1 MMKEKITVKDI
12 LNDNYNDFKNKY
24 WNKVPKDMRKHI
36 DEAVATAQAGELM
49 GNKLNYLEAGSGA
62 KQSVP
67 LEMIQEV
74 AKNTTI
80 PLVVGGG
87 ITSLLGIQNA
97 YEAGADLVVIGTA
110 FEKNPSFF
118 LLEK

>member
-1 MMKEKITVKDI
+1 PIS
-12 LNDNYNDFKNKY
+12 
-24 WNKVPKDMRKHI
+24 RI
-36 DEAVATAQAGELM
+36 DVEEVCNTAMAGEML
-49 GNKLNYLEAGSGA
+49 GHQLIYLEAGSGA

-67 LEMIQEV
+67 IEMIQEV

-97 YEAGADLVVIGTA
+97 YEAGVDLVVIGTA

-118 LLEK
+118 ENK